1 MTRKALLITG
11 DEDLKKYIEISALTL
26 TKLNCQTEI
35 VYTVDFDEAINIS
48 KEDNLDLILIDLE
61 LNNFPPLGLIKK
73 ISTGIKS
80 QNKKLIGFSDNI
92 NVLNREEVFRNG
104 CGSIMSKEEL
114 KNVINNLLQF

>member
-35 VYTVDFDEAINIS
+35 VHTLNFDEAIKIS
-48 KEDNLDLILIDLE
+48 QEDNLDLILIDLE
-61 LNNFPPLGLIKK
+61 LKDFPPLGFTKI

-92 NVLNREEVFRNG
+92 NALNREEVFRNG
-104 CGSIMSKEEL
+104 CGSIMSKDEL

>member
-73 ISTGIKS
+73 ISLEIKS
-80 QNKKLIGFSDNI
+80 QNKKLIGFSNNI
-92 NVLNREEVFRNG
+92 DALNREEVFRNG
-104 CGSIMSKEEL
+104 CGSIMSKDEL
-114 KNVINNLLQF
+114 KNVINNLLQY